1 MKNLIIKEIRLATH
15 PTNILFLLLSSMLLI
30 PNYPYYVVFFYTT
43 LGIFFMC
50 LNGRENHDIE
60 YSLQLPVRKTQL
72 VYARILYST
81 ILEVLQ
87 FVIAIPFAILR
98 AKLIPAG
105 NDVGMDAN
113 IALFGLSLLMMGLFN
128 ALFFP
133 RYYQDPSK
141 IGGAFVMGSVAVFL
155 FISIAETLTHTAPFF
170 RNQLDTPD
178 PAFLSAKLA
187 VLAVGILAFSALTC
201 WAARRSARRFVQLDL

>member
-1 MKNLIIKEIRLATH
+1 
-15 PTNILFLLLSSMLLI
+15 
-30 PNYPYYVVFFYTT
+30 
-43 LGIFFMC
+43 MC

-60 YSLQLPVRKTQL
+60 YSLQLPVRKAQL

-98 AKLIPAG
+98 TKLIPAG

-133 RYYQDPSK
+133 RYYRDPSK
-141 IGGAFVMGSVAVFL
+141 IGGAFVVASAAVFL
-155 FISIAETLTHTAPFF
+155 YISVAETLTHTAPFF

-187 VLAVGILAFSALTC
+187 VLAVGIVAFTALTF
-201 WAARRSARRFVQLDL
+201 WAAHRSAQRFVQLDL